1 MLEDPERLLASLS
14 NLDAEF
20 ADFLANDVLSRQ
32 PAPILSFLLQTAI
45 LDSFYVGAVRGRE
58 RR

>member
-20 ADFLANDVLSRQ
+20 ADFLANDVLAHQ
-32 PAPILSFLLQTAI
+32 PASILSFLLQTAI
-45 LDSFYVGAVRGRE
+45 LDSFRRRAVRGRE
-58 RR
+58 RK